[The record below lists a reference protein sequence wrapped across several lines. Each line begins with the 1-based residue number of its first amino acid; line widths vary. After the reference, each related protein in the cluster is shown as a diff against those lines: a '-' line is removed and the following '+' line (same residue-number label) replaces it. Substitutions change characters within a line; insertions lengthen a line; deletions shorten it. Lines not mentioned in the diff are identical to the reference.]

1 MTTTFSMILEHT
13 SQALNTEPLF
23 VSCAHDLPVRRI
35 QLYEKDIPY
44 DEDTLYIAPILPA
57 AAECPAQ
64 LLCTSSGEIP
74 EHAGNTAIF
83 PPCIFHEALYMKAC
97 NALSFYHAWGDQILN
112 MIHSGMDLDA
122 IVDFAYEVFKNPI
135 LIYDSSLKVLAY
147 TRNDGSTDRMWQDTV
162 RKGTVNSLNEEEA
175 RELQIYINKLDN
187 SKKPFKHTASHL
199 TDPFYNCN
207 IMLDGRRAGMVDLM
221 ERNHPIT
228 TGELHLLESFC
239 YLLSFK
245 LQQDFIRRENRGIIY
260 HQLILDLLD
269 GVIPDAATL
278 RSRLTAT
285 HWKPAPFTRVLSL
298 QPENVFMAKPELSTA
313 FEQLIT
319 LSIGRGVLLDGEIL
333 FLLSCPQAQ
342 LSIGQI
348 QMLHDFCA
356 AHQLRCGVSD
366 AHDTLLKT
374 SVAAPQARRALALSS
389 KRIVLFDSVRFDH
402 LLRLCCTNG
411 KPEEILHP
419 AALILQSHDAV
430 HNTDYIATLEALFDC
445 QYNQMFAARSL
456 HIHRT
461 TLIYRLQRI
470 SELTGLQ
477 LDHPREMLFLHLSL
491 QMMQQ
496 IRQSHVDEEPCL
508 P

>member
-1 MTTTFSMILEHT
+1 MTTTFSIILEHVAA
-13 SQALNTEPLF
+13 ALNAEPHF
-23 VSCAHDLPVRRI
+23 VSCALDLPVRRI
-35 QLYEKDIPY
+35 RHYEKNTHY
-44 DEDTLYIAPILPA
+44 DEDTLYVASTLPD

-64 LLCTSSGEIP
+64 LLCSSSVEIP
-74 EHAGNTAIF
+74 EHSKNTAVFSSDISQ
-83 PPCIFHEALYMKAC
+83 ESLYMKAC
-97 NALSFYHAWGDQILN
+97 NALSFYHAWGDQILD
-112 MIHSGMDLDA
+112 MIHNGMDLDA
-122 IVDFAYEVFKNPI
+122 IVDFAYGVFKNPI

-162 RKGTVNSLNEEEA
+162 QKGTVNSLSEEEA
-175 RELQIYINKLDN
+175 RELQLYINKLDS

-207 IMLDGRRAGMVDLM
+207 IILDGRRAGMVDLM
-221 ERNHPIT
+221 ERNHPVT
-228 TGELHLLESFC
+228 KGELHLLEAFC

-269 GVIPDAATL
+269 GVITDASTL

-285 HWKPAPFTRVLSL
+285 HWNPAPFTRVLSL
-298 QPENVFMAKPELSTA
+298 QPENVFMAKPELSAA
-313 FEQLIT
+313 FEQLIS
-319 LSIGRGVLLDGEIL
+319 LSIGRGVLLDREIL

-342 LSIGQI
+342 LSAGQM
-348 QMLHDFCA
+348 QMLHDFCI

-374 SVAAPQARRALALSS
+374 SVAAPQARRALSLSS
-389 KRIVLFDSVRFDH
+389 ERVVLFDSVRFDH
-402 LLRLCCTNG
+402 LLRCCCANG
-411 KPEEILHP
+411 TPEEILHP
-419 AALILQSHDAV
+419 AALLLHSHDAA
-430 HNTDYIATLEALFDC
+430 HNTDYIATLEALFAC

-477 LDHPREMLFLHLSL
+477 LDDPREMLFLHLSL
-491 QMMQQ
+491 QIMQQ
-496 IRQSHVDEEPCL
+496 TRKSHAQEERCL